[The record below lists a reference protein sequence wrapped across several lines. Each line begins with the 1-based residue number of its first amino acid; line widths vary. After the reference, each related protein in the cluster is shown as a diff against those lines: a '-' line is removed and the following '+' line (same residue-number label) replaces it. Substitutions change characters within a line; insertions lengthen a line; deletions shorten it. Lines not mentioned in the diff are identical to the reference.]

1 MIVATVITLC
11 LNSRGGN
18 GVFAASA
25 LRGLRFFQI
34 LRMLRM
40 DRRGGTWKLLGSV
53 VYAHRQVR
61 AFFRILTLT
70 LDRCLSVCAQEL
82 ITTIYIGFLVLIFS
96 SFIMFLVEKDTVV
109 EPRSDMLNSNLSSV
123 ASFIDSDRHKFDT
136 FADALWWGI
145 VSLVDRTLFPRRAL
159 SLSISL

>member
-1 MIVATVITLC
+1 MATVITLC
-11 LNSRGGN
+11 INSRGGNGN

-61 AFFRILTLT
+61 FFSYYYYSKKSNRFFLL
-70 LDRCLSVCAQEL
+70 LFKEL

-96 SFIMFLVEKDTVV
+96 SFIMFLVEKDSYV
-109 EPRSDMLNSNLSSV
+109 EPKVTLTNNMTNLMTASSITNL
-123 ASFIDSDRHKFDT
+123 IDADRHKFET

-145 VSLVDRTLFPRRAL
+145 VCNN
-159 SLSISL
+159 